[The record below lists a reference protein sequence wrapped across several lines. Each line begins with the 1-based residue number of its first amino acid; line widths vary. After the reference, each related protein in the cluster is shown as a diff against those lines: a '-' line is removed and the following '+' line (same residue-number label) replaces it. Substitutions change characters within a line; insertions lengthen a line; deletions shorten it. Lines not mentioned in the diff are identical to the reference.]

1 MEEVNLLEIAPVRLA
16 EWEEIE
22 GRVVVH
28 RPLSPARG
36 PRRLWERFVYELAAK
51 RIRLDEMGSHVWLLL
66 DGEHTV
72 GQVADRLRE
81 RFGDEIEQAEERL
94 GQLLHV
100 LHREKFI
107 EYPGFERQ

>member
-1 MEEVNLLEIAPVRLA
+1 MEQVNLLEIAPVRLA

-28 RPLSPARG
+28 RPLPPARG
-36 PRRLWERFVYELAAK
+36 LRRLWERFVFELAAK
-51 RIRLDEMGSHVWLLL
+51 RIRLDETGSHVWLLL
-66 DGEHTV
+66 DGERTV
-72 GQVADRLRE
+72 GQVADQLRE
-81 RFGDEIEQAEERL
+81 RLGDAIEPAEERL

-107 EYPGFERQ
+107 GYP